1 MNLICF
7 TGKQKYTLPIYK
19 ALMKSSSEMKQF
31 AEKVFDE
38 TKMMLHINVRGY
50 SLGQSSVFIHIPIN
64 LQFTR
69 GGHHDSMV
77 VGFTTTCAICLS
89 PLNM

>member
-1 MNLICF
+1 MTDPGLGVPLNFNLIILMNLICF

-50 SLGQSSVFIHIPIN
+50 VTKI
-64 LQFTR
+64 LQR
-69 GGHHDSMV
+69 
-77 VGFTTTCAICLS
+77 
-89 PLNM
+89 